1 MKTVSTPKPAKKAH
15 PKEQP
20 PQKALSRPLIL
31 RGLIWVAVVL
41 ALLIPSYIAISDYLI
56 HKDNPANRKSTQYTA
71 AILEGPSGNSAE
83 YSPNEEGSGGAELF
97 SILSPLIE
105 NGEHVSA
112 IPPDFEKSYTL
123 TLVSDSGSE
132 IYLFYCATDVCDLYF
147 EDTSGN
153 CYRSGVKDASLF
165 LNSTFAY
172 ELYPQ
177 SAPPVLTTAATDEII
192 PSEIEWFYRTQSREY
207 TKRTGIETAADTKV
221 YPIAN
226 DIGFT
231 FSLPPSNYTITVTQN
246 GTTHTYENIGT
257 ISLPQLSERDVLDV
271 EITAIYEQSIFNA
284 YYGSVIY
291 RFRMNVVEAAK
302 FDMVNKDYVAG
313 GYLLL
318 VCENVKNAE
327 KLMVNVFPS
336 VGTPVIFRRN
346 GLVYAA
352 IPAGDAGNKMI
363 SVTYGT
369 ISETLNLTIKATK
382 TSGHFKKE
390 SELRGDLNGIL
401 SELET
406 LIAEKAAE
414 STDNGITP
422 TGRFIDPQGNG
433 ATRIF
438 GYGDKLTVGSND
450 AVTLPFELYRGIRDI
465 AVTASGT
472 VREIGTHALLGNYVI
487 LDHGCGL
494 STWYCGLSE
503 VRVAAG
509 DILAAGDVIGLAGTG
524 GFGLAGTDCVMVITT
539 LGETAISPDI
549 LRKSPYMY

>member
-1 MKTVSTPKPAKKAH
+1 MKTVSAPAPAKKAH
-15 PKEQP
+15 PKEPP
-20 PQKALSRPLIL
+20 PQKMLSRPLIL
-31 RGLIWVAVVL
+31 RGLIWLAVIL

-56 HKDNPANRKSTQYTA
+56 HKNNPANSKSTQYTSA
-71 AILEGPSGNSAE
+71 RLEGPTGSSTE
-83 YSPNEEGSGGAELF
+83 YLPGEEGTDGAELF
-97 SILSPLIE
+97 AILSPLIE
-105 NGEHVSA
+105 NGERVSA

-123 TLVSDSGSE
+123 TLVADSGSE
-132 IYLFYCATDVCDLYF
+132 IYRFYCATDVCDLYF

-153 CYRSGVKDASLF
+153 CYRAAVKDASLF
-165 LNSTFAY
+165 LNSAFAY

-192 PSEIEWFYRTQSREY
+192 PSEIEWFYRNQNREY
-207 TKRTGIETAADTKV
+207 TRRTGIETAADTKV

-226 DIGFT
+226 DIGFS

-246 GTTHTYENIGT
+246 STTHTYENIGT

-284 YYGSVIY
+284 YYGSVVY

-313 GYLLL
+313 GYLLF

-336 VGTPVIFRRN
+336 VGSPVIFRRN
-346 GLVYAA
+346 ELVYVA
-352 IPAGDAGNKMI
+352 IPAGSAGNKMI

-369 ISETLNLTIKATK
+369 ISETLNLTIKAAK
-382 TSGHFKKE
+382 TANLSKKQ
-390 SELRGDLNGIL
+390 SELRGDLNGL
-401 SELET
+401 LNGLGA
-406 LIAEKAAE
+406 LITEKTPDT
-414 STDNGITP
+414 TDNGITP
-422 TGRFIDPQGNG
+422 NRRFADLREDG
-433 ATRIF
+433 ATRVF
-438 GYGDKLTVGSND
+438 GYGDRLTVGGGD
-450 AVTLPFELYRGIRDI
+450 PTVLPFELYSGIRNI
-465 AVTASGT
+465 GAAASGT
-472 VREIGTHALLGNYVI
+472 VRETGEHALLGKYVI

-494 STWYCGLSE
+494 ATWYCGLSE
-503 VRVAAG
+503 IRVAEG
-509 DILAAGDVIGLAGTG
+509 DIIAEGDVIGLAGKS

-539 LGETAISPDI
+539 LGKTAISPDV